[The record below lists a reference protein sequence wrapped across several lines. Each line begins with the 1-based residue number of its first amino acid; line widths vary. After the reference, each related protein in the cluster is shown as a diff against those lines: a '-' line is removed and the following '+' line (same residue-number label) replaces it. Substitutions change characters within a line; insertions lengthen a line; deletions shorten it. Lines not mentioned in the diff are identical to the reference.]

1 MTQHTSR
8 LADWLWRAAYL
19 MWPLTYAILV
29 YDDLTHHETWHQR
42 LMPIF
47 TLDVLFAL
55 LWPGI
60 WVYWIIQGF
69 LQHATAL
76 SRLLGF

>member
-1 MTQHTSR
+1 MTHTSR
-8 LADWLWRAAYL
+8 LANWLWRAAYL